1 MTGQPPFHVYAYLDA
16 DGVYLYIGQTSN
28 LTMRNHKHRHRS
40 PWFEQAATRAVLS
53 SHPLR
58 IEAQRAEASAIRER
72 RPLHNI
78 RHNGPDVGGQALRM
92 MRKVH
97 GLTLREL
104 APLAGISASQLSRI
118 ESDKQGS
125 PAVVDRILAAL
136 ASLSGKASA

>member
-28 LTMRNHKHRHRS
+28 LTVRNHKHRHQS
-40 PWFEQAATRAVLS
+40 PWFEQATTRAILS

-58 IEAQRAEASAIRER
+58 VEAQRAEAAAIRER

-78 RHNGPDVGGQALRM
+78 RHNGPDLGGQALRIL
-92 MRKVH
+92 RKEH

-104 APLAGISASQLSRI
+104 APLAGISASQLCRV
-118 ESDKQGS
+118 ESGKQGS
-125 PAVVDRILAAL
+125 PAVVDRIFAAL
-136 ASLSGKASA
+136 VSLSGKAAT